1 MLPSSSLRRR
11 AIAVVA
17 AYALALQA
25 ILAAVVSLQVIQPAD
40 AAGVICHTASDLAP
54 STDEGND
61 PGRGRQGHQGDHCAL
76 CATVPPL
83 LPERAGVA
91 RPVQHPTLQLTV
103 GTPRP
108 LWLPRDIRSR
118 PGKPRDPPAAA

>member
-11 AIAVVA
+11 VIAVVA

-40 AAGVICHTASDLAP
+40 AAGVICHTASSLDP

-61 PGRGRQGHQGDHCAL
+61 PGQRHQGDHCAL

-83 LPERAGVA
+83 PPERAGVT
-91 RPVQHPTLQLTV
+91 RPVQHPTLRLAV
-103 GTPRP
+103 ATPRP

-118 PGKPRDPPAAA
+118 PGKPRDPPATA